1 MKNQIFK
8 IYKQFILNYK
18 KLHNNNKNILQSELY
33 EIIIL
38 KWLNDYHIL
47 TNDEEGLSRLY
58 KIAFISKWEAL

>member
-47 TNDEEGLSRLY
+47 TNDEEGLSELY